1 MRLPVE
7 HGKVFP
13 LLLRRVLA
21 LKQIDVVHDARE
33 RRFDIVRHVGN
44 QLRLEPFALEPLL
57 HRDAHAAADGIEVF
71 AVMLEIEV
79 HMRGIDLRGEVARSE
94 GFAALLQPP
103 QLHGKETGGDGEDE
117 QRQ

>member
-1 MRLPVE
+1 MLVS
-7 HGKVFP
+7 G
-13 LLLRRVLA
+13 VLMSCDT
-21 LKQIDVVHDARE
+21 LVISSVLSR
-33 RRFDIVRHVGN
+33 
-44 QLRLEPFALEPLL
+44 
-57 HRDAHAAADGIEVF
+57 HAAADGIEVF
-71 AVMLEIEV
+71 AVALEIEV